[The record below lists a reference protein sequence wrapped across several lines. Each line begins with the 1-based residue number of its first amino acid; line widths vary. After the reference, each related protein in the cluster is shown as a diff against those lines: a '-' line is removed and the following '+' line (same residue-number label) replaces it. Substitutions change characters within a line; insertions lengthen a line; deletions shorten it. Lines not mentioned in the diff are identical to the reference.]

1 MESSLTSADLPFEA
15 IFSKMCPKLD
25 PQTITRA
32 FTLLGKLYFHLQSLF
47 LLWSFGASG
56 VGAEGTQHAGPLPG
70 SEGRTPEMATVFGR
84 LLATPRGDRIDVME
98 KKV

>member
-1 MESSLTSADLPFEA
+1 MPKTGSSDYYKGIYSLGRAL
-15 IFSKMCPKLD
+15 FSP
-25 PQTITRA
+25 
-32 FTLLGKLYFHLQSLF
+32 QSLF

-70 SEGRTPEMATVFGR
+70 CEGRTPEMATVFGR